1 VGGDG
6 EGGAGEEEGGEGEG
20 AEEVHCCW
28 WDGGVKGC
36 KGVDWV
42 RLVGVGDGMDV
53 LVGGVAGG

>member
-1 VGGDG
+1 MGGDS
-6 EGGAGEEEGGEGEG
+6 EGAAGEEEGGEGEG
-20 AEEVHCCW
+20 AEEVHCCC
-28 WDGGVKGC
+28 WDGGGLGC